1 MHPHAGTRLLQR
13 PCPPQGLYPIP
24 VVDTAKYLHE
34 FRALRQRLFASQYS
48 ASSWGARTLGA
59 PPFHSA
65 CCSPSGCYR
74 FWRGTL
80 ETETMVINFIEQLVA
95 APWNRLRRRS
105 AEHGKKLISG
115 SRRGRW
121 HVDLSDARRVMH
133 RGGSRVSLLRS
144 SRRCCAVSKEIT
156 EVLISGRGSECCLE
170 SACAK

>member
-95 APWNRLRRRS
+95 APWNRLRRR
-105 AEHGKKLISG
+105 E
-115 SRRGRW
+115 RGAWQETKSLDLGFRV
-121 HVDLSDARRVMH
+121 VDGGMWALAMPAVRCILPSLVRPAPARALS
-133 RGGSRVSLLRS
+133 
-144 SRRCCAVSKEIT
+144 
-156 EVLISGRGSECCLE
+156 
-170 SACAK
+170 